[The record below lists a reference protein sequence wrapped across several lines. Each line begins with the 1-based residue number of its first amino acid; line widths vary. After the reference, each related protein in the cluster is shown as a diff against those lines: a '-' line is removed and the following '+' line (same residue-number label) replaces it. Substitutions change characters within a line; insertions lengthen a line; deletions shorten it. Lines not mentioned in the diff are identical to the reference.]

1 MENKLELP
9 SPSLL
14 DQVKSFATVPHLLLG
29 LVVVGLFI
37 FLGVVLYR
45 YQIKKKTSE
54 EDEEDDDGEKTCEV
68 FYFYTTWCPMCK
80 KTRPEWDKFA
90 AQWNGKMKDGTTII
104 TVEVDCDQNEALANK
119 YQVKAYPTVICA
131 MNGKKTELEA
141 NPTAETL
148 NHFLDSCFS

>member
-1 MENKLELP
+1 MENKLEV
-9 SPSLL
+9 PSLL
-14 DQVKSFATVPHLLLG
+14 NRVKDFATAPRILLG
-29 LVVVGLFI
+29 LVVLGL
-37 FLGVVLYR
+37 VVLFGIILYR
-45 YQIKKKTSE
+45 YQTKKKKSE
-54 EDEEDDDGEKTCEV
+54 EEEDDDGEKTCEV

-90 AQWNGKMKDGTTII
+90 SQWNGKMRDDTTIV

-119 YQVKAYPTVICA
+119 YQVKAYPTIICA

>member
-9 SPSLL
+9 SQPSLL
-14 DQVKSFATVPHLLLG
+14 DQVKSFATVPRLLLG
-29 LVVVGLFI
+29 LVVVGFVVFFGI
-37 FLGVVLYR
+37 VLYR
-45 YQIKKKTSE
+45 NIMKKKNSE
-54 EDEEDDDGEKTCEV
+54 EEEDDDGEKTCEV

-80 KTRPEWDKFA
+80 KTRPEWDKFVS
-90 AQWNGKMKDGTTII
+90 QWNGKMKDGFTII